1 MELSLQGFE
10 KVTIDGNVAAT
21 LLGTASSDTLVGD
34 SGADTITGRGGADIL
49 TGGSRADTFVFASDD
64 TGITEATADTITDF
78 ATGSDKIDID
88 SPGTY
93 VEADGTGTAD
103 LAAYI
108 NKANASLTGNFDDI
122 YSEYNFSGEGNT
134 LVVIDENK
142 SGSVDAGDT
151 LIILSGL
158 STADGLT
165 PPTSFNST
173 NPV

>member
-1 MELSLQGFE
+1 MIQVLLKLQQTQLQILQLDLI
-10 KVTIDGNVAAT
+10 KLIS
-21 LLGTASSDTLVGD
+21 TAREHTSKLMV
-34 SGADTITGRGGADIL
+34 L
-49 TGGSRADTFVFASDD
+49 
-64 TGITEATADTITDF
+64 
-78 ATGSDKIDID
+78 
-88 SPGTY
+88 
-93 VEADGTGTAD
+93 GTAD

-165 PPTSFNST
+165 PLDFI
-173 NPV
+173 